1 MTKNQKDYNP
11 TPVYNRKWARTVLR
25 NQIINR
31 YGYHKVNTI
40 MSEAFKRIRNKS
52 AEEVE
57 E

>member
-31 YGYHKVNTI
+31 YGYHRVNKI
-40 MSEAFKRIRNKS
+40 MSEAFRRIRNKS